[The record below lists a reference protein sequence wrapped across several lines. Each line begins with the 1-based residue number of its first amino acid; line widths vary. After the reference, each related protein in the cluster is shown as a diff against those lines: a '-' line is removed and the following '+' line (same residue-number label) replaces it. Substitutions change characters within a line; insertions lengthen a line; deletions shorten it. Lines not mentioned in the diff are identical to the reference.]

1 MLDSTKLLELTINKI
16 DTDQAHLVL
25 SKLTNLRSLSLNAIK
40 VSLDFKSI
48 FTHLRALRSLIIRF
62 KDNLA
67 NKETLN

>member
-1 MLDSTKLLELTINKI
+1 MPDSTKLLDLTINYV
-16 DTDQAHLVL
+16 DTDQAQLVL

-67 NKETLN
+67 NN